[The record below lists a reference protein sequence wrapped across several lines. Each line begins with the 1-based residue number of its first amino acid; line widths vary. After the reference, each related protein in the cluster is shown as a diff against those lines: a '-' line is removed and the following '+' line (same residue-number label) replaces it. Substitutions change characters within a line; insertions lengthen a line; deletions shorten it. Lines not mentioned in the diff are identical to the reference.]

1 MTSFPQ
7 FSRFPIE
14 LRRCVWSYL
23 LPPPVIQEPRI
34 DLDPYSGERVLFA
47 GAAHPVLLRVCRES
61 RVFALKHYTL
71 AFTRSYVDFA
81 IDTIYFYYNTFD
93 WYQTDFELLERRTK
107 PSDRAKIC
115 HMAIDCQ
122 MWNDTA
128 SSPDGVDFD
137 KVAESVLIDKLKAY
151 PNVQTLTLVI
161 RMPECEPGC
170 EGLLEFVEEP
180 RLGLWDRHSI
190 LQEFLLWNK
199 WDIPGFTSDEE
210 DLETF
215 EMEKQD
221 VAKQIQRLQ
230 VKYPDKKFPE
240 IRWRF
245 IQFEGEYF

>member
-93 WYQTDFELLERRTK
+93 WYQTDFELLERKTK
-107 PSDRAKIC
+107 PSDRAEIC

-128 SSPDGVDFD
+128 SSADGVDFD
-137 KVAESVLIDKLKAY
+137 KVTRV
-151 PNVQTLTLVI
+151 
-161 RMPECEPGC
+161 C
-170 EGLLEFVEEP
+170 
-180 RLGLWDRHSI
+180 
-190 LQEFLLWNK
+190 
-199 WDIPGFTSDEE
+199 
-210 DLETF
+210 
-215 EMEKQD
+215 
-221 VAKQIQRLQ
+221 
-230 VKYPDKKFPE
+230 
-240 IRWRF
+240 
-245 IQFEGEYF
+245 

>member
-1 MTSFPQ
+1 
-7 FSRFPIE
+7 
-14 LRRCVWSYL
+14 
-23 LPPPVIQEPRI
+23 
-34 DLDPYSGERVLFA
+34 
-47 GAAHPVLLRVCRES
+47 
-61 RVFALKHYTL
+61 
-71 AFTRSYVDFA
+71 
-81 IDTIYFYYNTFD
+81 
-93 WYQTDFELLERRTK
+93 
-107 PSDRAKIC
+107 
-115 HMAIDCQ
+115 MAIDCH

-161 RMPECEPGC
+161 RMPECEPGY
-170 EGLLEFVEEP
+170 EGQLEFVEEP

-199 WDIPGFTSDEE
+199 WDIPDFTSDEE

-230 VKYPDKKFPE
+230 VKYPHKKFPE